1 MANERETRQNKA
13 AAEQSVSRPRKRRKE
28 GDVASTPSNG
38 ASTPEVFAQAYREFV
53 QALQEAWTDD
63 GLRSRAEEAY
73 RAYGDATQQGQS
85 LPAEALDRVTSA
97 YAAMLRGVS
106 EASSP
111 FDAQQRAADPYR
123 QMMETLGE
131 AASGSQERLRSAW
144 REVAQVWQEA
154 PERLADRSEKA
165 YADYVG
171 QLKRACSQFD
181 ASSLTPE
188 ALSAI
193 GQSLVAAAAARAA
206 AVQAVEQARMA
217 GAAMAPQGG

>member
-1 MANERETRQNKA
+1 
-13 AAEQSVSRPRKRRKE
+13 
-28 GDVASTPSNG
+28 
-38 ASTPEVFAQAYREFV
+38 
-53 QALQEAWTDD
+53 
-63 GLRSRAEEAY
+63 
-73 RAYGDATQQGQS
+73 
-85 LPAEALDRVTSA
+85 
-97 YAAMLRGVS
+97 
-106 EASSP
+106 
-111 FDAQQRAADPYR
+111 
-123 QMMETLGE
+123 MMETLGE

-144 REVAQVWQEA
+144 REVAQLWQEA
-154 PERLADRSEKA
+154 PQRLADRSEKA

-171 QLKRACSQFD
+171 QLKQACSQFD